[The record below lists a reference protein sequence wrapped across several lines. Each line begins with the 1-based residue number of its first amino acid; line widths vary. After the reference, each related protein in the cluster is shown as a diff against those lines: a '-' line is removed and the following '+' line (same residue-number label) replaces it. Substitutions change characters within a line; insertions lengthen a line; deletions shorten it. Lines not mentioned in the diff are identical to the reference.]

1 MFVALSDLSTYD
13 SDGYYVSLNGAGLDE
28 LESTNDLK
36 SVSTDNYRFCIPIA
50 DLVAAYNQLYGT
62 DY

>member
-36 SVSTDNYRFCIPIA
+36 SVSTDNYRFCIPGYS
-50 DLVAAYNQLYGT
+50 DC
-62 DY
+62 